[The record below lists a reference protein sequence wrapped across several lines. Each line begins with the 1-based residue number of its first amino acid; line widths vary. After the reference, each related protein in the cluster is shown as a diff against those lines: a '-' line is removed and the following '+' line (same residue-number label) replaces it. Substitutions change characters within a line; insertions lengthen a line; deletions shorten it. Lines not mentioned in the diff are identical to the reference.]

1 MPNTNGSLD
10 GKVAFVTG
18 AASGIGRATALAF
31 ARQGANVV
39 VADIDHHGNQDTAR
53 MIENLGGQALAVS
66 CDVTRSEDVQ
76 AALTKTVERFGRM
89 DYAFNNAD
97 VEQQPKPTADTT
109 EEDEHSVD
117 RGRQRRDRRGVPV
130 GLGASLLGVN
140 SQGPIEAWVP
150 MVLFAICSASRWTTR
165 SSYSRGSARST
176 TEPAT
181 TPRRSRT
188 GWPTPLA

>member
-31 ARQGANVV
+31 AREGANVV

-66 CDVTRSEDVQ
+66 GDVTRSEDVQ

-89 DYAFNNAD
+89 DYAFNNAGT
-97 VEQQPKPTADTT
+97 EQQPKASSVSRLDPSGAVQVDA
-109 EEDEHSVD
+109 EHPS
-117 RGRQRRDRRGVPV
+117 RNRLHSSFARLSAARQVRAAEQA
-130 GLGASLLGVN
+130 L
-140 SQGPIEAWVP
+140 QQ
-150 MVLFAICSASRWTTR
+150 SR
-165 SSYSRGSARST
+165 
-176 TEPAT
+176 
-181 TPRRSRT
+181 
-188 GWPTPLA
+188 LA